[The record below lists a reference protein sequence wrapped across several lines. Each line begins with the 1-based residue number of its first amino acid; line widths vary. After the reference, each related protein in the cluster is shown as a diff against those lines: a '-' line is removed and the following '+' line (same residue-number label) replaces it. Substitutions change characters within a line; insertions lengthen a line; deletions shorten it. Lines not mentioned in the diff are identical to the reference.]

1 MALTRAGS
9 SEPGSPHEGTEDGVQ
24 IQCHFSKTAER
35 EAIQEKAS
43 LHIHVVARRT
53 GGELWHVFI
62 GIPEFP
68 NPWRGL
74 NAILRVPGMMQ
85 CFWALLSCSPV
96 ALSHQGRMAEPR
108 PAAELPGFIPFPP
121 LTCRLLRAFQALQPC
136 AHRGERSRKH
146 LRCAG
151 PCRLAPAP
159 SASL

>member
-1 MALTRAGS
+1 MF
-9 SEPGSPHEGTEDGVQ
+9 V
-24 IQCHFSKTAER
+24 
-35 EAIQEKAS
+35 
-43 LHIHVVARRT
+43 
-53 GGELWHVFI
+53 

-121 LTCRLLRAFQALQPC
+121 LTCSITPCLSGFATVCPQRREEPQAPPLCRALQISTRTECFLVANICCTAVIWP
-136 AHRGERSRKH
+136 
-146 LRCAG
+146 
-151 PCRLAPAP
+151 
-159 SASL
+159 